1 MFRLLVVFL
10 FVALTTPAA
19 KPDRLPG
26 PIPAEVVRVVD
37 GDTIRVK
44 AKIWVDQ
51 TVEVSVRLRG
61 IDAPEIFRPKCEAE
75 KTLARTAKASVA
87 AAAPVG
93 SQVTITEITR
103 DKYGGRVV
111 ANVIVN
117 DGETLA
123 DRLLAQGQAIPE
135 GVTKPWCE
143 ARG

>member
-10 FVALTTPAA
+10 LSALAA
-19 KPDRLPG
+19 PNSMADSLPG
-26 PIPAEVVRVVD
+26 PIPAEVVRIID

-61 IDAPEIFRPKCEAE
+61 IDAPEIFRPKCDAE
-75 KTLARTAKASVA
+75 RALARTAKASVA

-93 SQVTITEITR
+93 SQVTITNITR

-111 ANVIVN
+111 ASVITT

-123 DRLLAQGQAIPE
+123 ARLLAQGQAIPE
-135 GVTKPWCE
+135 GGPKPWCN
-143 ARG
+143 AQG

>member
-1 MFRLLVVFL
+1 MVRLLVVFL
-10 FVALTTPAA
+10 SLVLTAPATSA
-19 KPDRLPG
+19 DRLPG
-26 PIPAEVVRVVD
+26 PIPAQVVRVVD

-61 IDAPEIFRPKCEAE
+61 IDAPEIFRPKCDAE
-75 KTLARTAKASVA
+75 KVLARTAKASVA

-93 SQVTITEITR
+93 SQVKITDITR

-111 ANVIVN
+111 ASVITT

-123 DRLLAQGQAIPE
+123 ARLLAQGQAIPE
-135 GVTKPWCE
+135 GVPKPWCE
-143 ARG
+143 AQG